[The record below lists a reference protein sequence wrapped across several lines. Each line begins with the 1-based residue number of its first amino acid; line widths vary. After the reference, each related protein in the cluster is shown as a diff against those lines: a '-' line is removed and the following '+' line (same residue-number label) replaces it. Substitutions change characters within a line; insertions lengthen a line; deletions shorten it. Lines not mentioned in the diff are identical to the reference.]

1 MNATA
6 KLVEPWRTHIKL
18 AAETAGIDPYLL
30 GAIVVQES
38 SGEQYAQRVERGF
51 WSRYLAGIRRWVAST
66 ASKHDDKWAQF
77 PDIYASSYG
86 LCQVLLQT
94 AAEHGF
100 VYRYPGQLC
109 DPDENLRVACRILTR
124 IKARTGGDVREL
136 LLRYNGGGDREYPNR
151 VLRHLAALKEA
162 RVFW

>member
-6 KLVEPWRTHIKL
+6 KLVEPWRTQIKL
-18 AAETAGIDPYLL
+18 AAETAGLDPYLL
-30 GAIVVQES
+30 AAIVVQES

-51 WSRYLAGIRRWVAST
+51 WSRYVAGIRRWVAST
-66 ASKHDDKWAQF
+66 PGKADDKWSQY

-86 LCQVLLQT
+86 LCQVMLQT

-100 VYRYPGQLC
+100 VYRYPGQLF

-124 IKARTGGDVREL
+124 MKTRTGGDVRQML
-136 LLRYNGGGDREYPNR
+136 LAYNGGGDPTYPDK
-151 VLRHLAALKEA
+151 VLRHRAALQEA
-162 RVFW
+162 RVLW

>member
-18 AAETAGIDPYLL
+18 AAEVSGIDPYLL
-30 GAIVVQES
+30 AAIVVAES

-51 WSRYLAGIRRWVAST
+51 WARYLAGIRRWVAST
-66 ASKHDDKWAQF
+66 ASPHDDKWARY

-86 LCQVLLQT
+86 LCQVMLQT

-100 VYRYPGQLC
+100 VYRYPGQLF
-109 DPDENLRVACRILTR
+109 DPDENLRVACKILTR
-124 IKARTGGDVREL
+124 IKTRTGGDVREL
-136 LLRYNGGGDREYPNR
+136 LLRYNGGGDPTYPDKVLQHRSALLAAR
-151 VLRHLAALKEA
+151 VL
-162 RVFW
+162 W

>member
-1 MNATA
+1 MNPTA

-18 AAETAGIDPYLL
+18 AAESQGLDPYLL

-51 WSRYLAGIRRWVAST
+51 WSRYLDGIRRWVATSP
-66 ASKHDDKWAQF
+66 SRDDDKWAQY

-86 LCQVLLQT
+86 LAQVMLQT

-100 VYRYPGQLC
+100 VYRYPGQLF
-109 DPDENLRVACRILTR
+109 DPDENLRVACRIL
-124 IKARTGGDVREL
+124 ARLRVRLRGDVRAML
-136 LLRYNGGGDREYPNR
+136 LAYNGGGDPNYPDR
-151 VLRHLAALKEA
+151 VLKHRTALQEA